1 MPCTVQPLLSPAS
14 HAYDARPRGQ
24 NLHPCQ
30 RAAFE
35 ASVLQCVGHS
45 ARARASAANHAICCA
60 ACGSDVL
67 AERAASAC
75 RWRIWSAD
83 CRANFA
89 HSSTSRSPC
98 RPPARVCTSGASART
113 RTRAGYQRR
122 PLRDRPRL
130 LQNLKARAQEQER
143 ESHVQTSAAALAHGN
158 ARRCGGGG
166 RVRVQL
172 AAVSP
177 ALRHAI
183 ASSASRAA
191 GGESETAIV
200 R

>member
-1 MPCTVQPLLSPAS
+1 MPG
-14 HAYDARPRGQ
+14 HAVRTCILA
-24 NLHPCQ
+24 N
-30 RAAFE
+30 
-35 ASVLQCVGHS
+35 VLRS
-45 ARARASAANHAICCA
+45 RRASCNAWDTRLARLHQRPITRFAARHAAVTCWLS
-60 ACGSDVL
+60 GQ
-67 AERAASAC
+67 RAC

-89 HSSTSRSPC
+89 RSSTSRSPC